1 MELHLSNLLGISK
14 KSFAKTIQW
23 VVKNKTNL
31 FELGLILAWALFV
44 GRGLLNFNP
53 YYMPL
58 GNEFQMSIQSLYAW
72 DWLPRCGTCMLW
84 YGQINGGAPAFAELH
99 GAILHPFTVITTLLF
114 GAVNGSKVVI
124 LLCLATAGIAQ
135 WWLAKVMRLG
145 RAARLWSAG
154 LVVIGGHIAGRLML
168 GNIGLLVSLS
178 SASLVLAPLYDLAI
192 NQNRR
197 AVIPLA
203 VCLALTWLGGQGYM
217 QIGVMVA
224 YLPAAAIFIL
234 ISRGKKWKDLGISFG
249 LSILL
254 TSTLLV
260 PLFHFLPHF
269 DKQADSTLSLYQPL
283 EYSPLNLI
291 IRDLSYFQTNILGKM
306 DIPYVFV
313 NFIGWAPILMALLAL
328 FITRKKYFR
337 EIIFF
342 LSGITLLYLFTSYEF
357 ANFFSSFSNIYGS
370 LRNFSLAQSMVVP
383 LIIGLGAWGLDTLW
397 KMDWP
402 RMGLDFPRSRISLK
416 WVFFLPFMILS
427 ILPVY
432 NFTQPNYQ
440 LTNREP
446 NLAELS
452 YLQTDSAEWVFPVAN
467 NWIPTVLDEQGKISY
482 TYRPW
487 RWVDQSDPNPYVSLI
502 FNPENNPIENT
513 VQRIGDLNLVI
524 NPANEYAVVNTTE
537 GPIRCDAV
545 SRGGIID
552 VTCDAPASGDL
563 TVLEHYYSGWSAT
576 VDGERV
582 SLEYSPWLSV
592 NLQPGEHH
600 IRFVYRPW
608 DVWVGLILTLIGIG
622 LCVYLSKTHYFD
634 RKG

>member
-1 MELHLSNLLGISK
+1 MEFHLSDLLGISK
-14 KSFAKTIQW
+14 KFIIKTIQW
-23 VVKNKTNL
+23 VEKNKINL
-31 FELGLILAWALFV
+31 LELGLIVAWVLFV
-44 GRGLLNFNP
+44 GKGLLNFNP
-53 YYMPL
+53 NYMPI

-145 RAARLWSAG
+145 WIARLWSAG
-154 LVVIGGHIAGRLML
+154 MVVVGGHIAGRLIL

-178 SASLVLAPLYDLAI
+178 CASLVLAPLYDLAI
-192 NQNRR
+192 NKNRK

-203 VCLALTWLGGQGYM
+203 VCMALTWVGGQGYM

-224 YLPAAAIFIL
+224 YLPAAAIHLL
-234 ISRGKKWKDLGISFG
+234 IAGKKNWKDLGISFG

-254 TSTLLV
+254 ICTLLIPV
-260 PLFHFLPHF
+260 LHFLPYF

-291 IRDLSYFQTNILGKM
+291 IRDPAYFQTNILGKM

-313 NFIGWAPILMALLAL
+313 NFIGWAPIIMALLAL
-328 FITRKKYFR
+328 FITRKKYIK

-342 LSGITLLYLFTSYEF
+342 LSGITLIYLFTSLEF
-357 ANFFSSFSNIYGS
+357 ADFFSGFSSIYGS
-370 LRNFSLAQSMVVP
+370 LRNFSLAQSMAVP
-383 LIIGLGAWGLDTLW
+383 LLVGLGAWGLNTLSE
-397 KMDWP
+397 KDWP
-402 RMGLDFPRSRISLK
+402 RIGLEQPYNRFSSK
-416 WVFFLPFMILS
+416 WIFLILFVLLS

-432 NFTQPNYQ
+432 KFTQPYYQ
-440 LTNREP
+440 LFNLEP
-446 NLAELS
+446 NLNEIS
-452 YLQTDSAEWVFPVAN
+452 YLHTDTAEWVFPVAN
-467 NWIPTVLDEQGKISY
+467 SWIPSVLEDQGKISY

-487 RWVDQSDPNPYVSLI
+487 RWRNQADPQAYISLI
-502 FNPENNPIENT
+502 NNPENHAIENS
-513 VQRIGDLNLVI
+513 VQRIGELNLVI
-524 NPANEYAVVNTTE
+524 NPGNEYAVVETAS
-537 GPIRCDAV
+537 GPANCDAV

-552 VTCDAPASGDL
+552 VTCVAPADGNL
-563 TVLEHYYSGWSAT
+563 IVLEHYYSGWTAT

-582 SLEYSPWLSV
+582 DMEYSPWLSV

-608 DVWVGLILTLIGIG
+608 DVWVGLILTLVGIG
-622 LCVYLSKTHYFD
+622 LCIYLIKIHYFN
-634 RKG
+634 KKA